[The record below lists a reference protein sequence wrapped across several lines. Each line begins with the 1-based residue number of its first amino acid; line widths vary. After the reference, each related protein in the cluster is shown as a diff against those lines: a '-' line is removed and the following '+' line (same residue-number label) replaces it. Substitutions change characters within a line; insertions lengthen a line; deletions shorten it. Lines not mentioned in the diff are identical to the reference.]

1 MRKIVIALSVM
12 MLVVL
17 TGCGKLDLV
26 IHDDGSGKGKFSV
39 DLSGMISADELKGEL
54 EKEITNTNA
63 EAGKEVIRLDSFK
76 EKDGKVDA
84 TVSFKSL
91 TALSGGEDSLLATV
105 ADMKRLYPERINELV
120 EAPEDINKILE
131 KPVVYL
137 NLDDD
142 MEITVTVPGNILYAT
157 GGTAAEGK
165 PRTLQLASDE
175 AVIVYEPSANRSWMV
190 WIGVLLAVIIAAYI
204 IYRKG
209 RFRNAASGT
218 KGGSAPN
225 A

>member
-1 MRKIVIALSVM
+1 MRKIVIALSIM
-12 MLVVL
+12 MLVVM
-17 TGCGKLDLV
+17 TGCGRLDLV
-26 IHDDGSGKGKFSV
+26 IHDDGSGNGKYSV
-39 DLSGMISADELKGEL
+39 DLSGMISADELKEEL
-54 EKEITNTNA
+54 EKEITNANA
-63 EAGKEVIRLDSFK
+63 DAGKEVIRLDSFK

-84 TVSFKSL
+84 MISFDSL
-91 TALSGGEDSLLATV
+91 TALSSGEDSLIATV
-105 ADMKRLYPERINELV
+105 ADLKRLYPERINELV
-120 EAPEDINKILE
+120 EAPEDIEKIMD

-142 MEITVTVPGNILYAT
+142 MEITVTVPGNILYAA
-157 GGTAAEGK
+157 GGTVAEGK

-175 AVIVYEPSANRSWMV
+175 AVIAYEPSANKSWMT
-190 WIGVLLAVIIAAYI
+190 WIGVLLVVIIAAYV

-209 RFRNAASGT
+209 RFRTAAPGM

>member
-1 MRKIVIALSVM
+1 MRKIVIALSVI
-12 MLVVL
+12 MLVVI
-17 TGCGKLDLV
+17 TGCGKLDIV
-26 IHDDGSGKGKFSV
+26 IHDDGSGKGKFAV

-105 ADMKRLYPERINELV
+105 ADLKRLYPERINELV

-157 GGTAAEGK
+157 GGTVAEGK
-165 PRTLQLASDE
+165 PRTLQLAADE
-175 AVIVYEPSANRSWMV
+175 AVIVYQPSANKSWMA
-190 WIGVLLAVIIAAYI
+190 WIGVLLAAIIAGV

>member
-1 MRKIVIALSVM
+1 MRKIVIALSVI
-12 MLVVL
+12 MLVVI
-17 TGCGKLDLV
+17 TGCGKLDIV
-26 IHDDGSGKGKFSV
+26 IHDDGSGKGKFAV

-105 ADMKRLYPERINELV
+105 ADLKRLYPERINELV

-157 GGTAAEGK
+157 GGTVAEGK
-165 PRTLQLASDE
+165 PRTLQLAADE
-175 AVIVYEPSANRSWMV
+175 AVIVYQPSANKSWIA
-190 WIGVLLAVIIAAYI
+190 WIGVLLAAIIAGV

>member
-39 DLSGMISADELKGEL
+39 DLSGMISADELKEEL
-54 EKEITNTNA
+54 EKEITNANA
-63 EAGKEVIRLDSFK
+63 DAGKEVIRLDSFT

-84 TVSFKSL
+84 TVSFDSL

-120 EAPEDINKILE
+120 EAPGDIEKIVD

-157 GGTAAEGK
+157 GGTVAEGK
-165 PRTLQLASDE
+165 PRTLQLAADE
-175 AVIVYEPSANRSWMV
+175 AVIVYEPSGNRSWMA
-190 WIGVLLAVIIAAYI
+190 WIGVLLVVVIAAYF

-209 RFRNAASGT
+209 WFRTASSGT
-218 KGGSAPN
+218 KGGNAPN